1 MPSSESIDLTK
12 ADFKI
17 LEEKDNV
24 SKFSCGVKE
33 IDEFIH
39 EEAMDFQNERLGV
52 TYLLYI
58 ESKILGFVTL
68 SMADLRKEKMESEDR
83 LQIGKENYPAL
94 QISQLAVYAE
104 LQQQGFGIGTFLCD
118 FCLAKAWTFS
128 EKVGCRFL
136 VLNARR
142 YALPFYGKYGFKLLP
157 RQENRRE
164 PVMFLNIFSK
174 KEIASIV

>member
-39 EEAMDFQNERLGV
+39 EEALDFQNERLGV

-68 SMADLRKEKMESEDR
+68 SMADLRKEKM
-83 LQIGKENYPAL
+83 
-94 QISQLAVYAE
+94 
-104 LQQQGFGIGTFLCD
+104 
-118 FCLAKAWTFS
+118 
-128 EKVGCRFL
+128 
-136 VLNARR
+136 
-142 YALPFYGKYGFKLLP
+142 
-157 RQENRRE
+157 NRRNLY
-164 PVMFLNIFSK
+164 FLDIDKIQELLAHYLK
-174 KEIASIV
+174 KSVREIPS

>member
-104 LQQQGFGIGTFLCD
+104 LQQKGFGIGTLLCD

-174 KEIASIV
+174 KEIASII

>member
-1 MPSSESIDLTK
+1 MPSSESIDLMK
-12 ADFKI
+12 ADIKI

-24 SKFSCGVKE
+24 GEFSCGVTE

-39 EEAMDFQNERLGV
+39 EEAMDFQNERLGI

-94 QISQLAVYAE
+94 QISQLAVCEE
-104 LQQQGFGIGTFLCD
+104 LQQRGFRIGTFLCD
-118 FCLAKAWTFS
+118 FCSAKAWKFS
-128 EKVGCRFL
+128 EKIGCRFL
-136 VLNARR
+136 VLNARQD
-142 YALPFYGKYGFKLLP
+142 ALPFYEKYGFKLLP
-157 RQENRRE
+157 RQGNRRE
-164 PVMFLNIFSK
+164 PAMFLNIFSK
-174 KEIASIV
+174 KELPNIM